1 MGIKQSNINNLLF
14 FVYNIL
20 PIQEKIKF
28 LSEIDDDDIDESIS
42 SKLFTKY
49 INKTE
54 LVNLNTDEEINFI
67 FYSNSDSTT
76 VDICVNG
83 DKMYLNSDFL
93 FPLKSALLEFA
104 TSGLILFNNKIR
116 KNRNIFKKRFYR
128 SYDIINDS
136 SDLFPL
142 NNN

>member
-49 INKTE
+49 INKTDD
-54 LVNLNTDEEINFI
+54 LPAVPFPPKL
-67 FYSNSDSTT
+67 STFT
-76 VDICVNG
+76 NVNG
-83 DKMYLNSDFL
+83 NI
-93 FPLKSALLEFA
+93 LE
-104 TSGLILFNNKIR
+104 SL
-116 KNRNIFKKRFYR
+116 
-128 SYDIINDS
+128 
-136 SDLFPL
+136 
-142 NNN
+142 